1 VASPRSFLDL
11 TVAELLDE
19 LAGPLPPSGGSA
31 LGLTVAIAA
40 SVVAMAAR
48 ASKESWG
55 AAGGVAA
62 QAEALRAR
70 AAPLAQ
76 RDAEIYDQALV
87 VRGGAAAALPAEKRD
102 WEIGRAFAA
111 AAEPPLEIARAA
123 TDVAELAADVAVWG
137 DPRVRADAVAAATLA
152 AAAARGAVTLV
163 AVNLTAVA
171 GDPRVAEAERLAVT
185 AAEAASRAAR
195 AV

>member
-11 TVAELLDE
+11 TIAELLEE
-19 LAGPLPPSGGSA
+19 LAGPRSPGGGSA
-31 LGLTVAIAA
+31 VGLTVAIAA
-40 SVVAMAAR
+40 AVVAMAAR

-55 AAGGVAA
+55 AAGGIAA

-76 RDAEIYDQALV
+76 RDAEIYNEALL
-87 VRGGAAAALPAEKRD
+87 VREGAAALPAEKRD
-102 WEIGRAFAA
+102 WEIGKAFAA
-111 AAEPPLEIARAA
+111 AAEPPLEIARTAA
-123 TDVAELAADVAVWG
+123 DVAELAAEVAVSG

-152 AAAARGAVTLV
+152 AAAARAAVTLV
-163 AVNLTAVA
+163 AVNLTAID

-185 AAEAASRAAR
+185 AGEAAAR
-195 AV
+195 AAQAV